1 MPSFFYIGVL
11 KLSHCYGMALQ
22 LNEFK
27 QACMPSK
34 LPLACSVMDFCY
46 EPVDEKLNISQ
57 HRVLASQKTSLI
69 LGYIK
74 RSTTSRSVSAL
85 IRPPSGELHSAI
97 GSLA

>member
-1 MPSFFYIGVL
+1 
-11 KLSHCYGMALQ
+11 MALQ

-34 LPLACSVMDFCY
+34 LPVACSVMDFCY

-57 HRVLASQKTSLI
+57 HCVLASQKTSLI